1 MFAGVET
8 PIGDSSNKKY
18 TQFAELFVEQLG
30 RDYTKIVDV
39 PVRSK
44 SLPDHFGHGRESQKT
59 SDNGSVK
66 GEEEEDTGSE
76 LDEQVKFGDES

>member
-1 MFAGVET
+1 MFKEA
-8 PIGDSSNKKY
+8 KAY
-18 TQFAELFVEQLG
+18 TQFAEPFVEQLG
-30 RDYTKIVDV
+30 RNIHDKV